1 MAYKQT
7 LSLDILHE
15 IIQYYFADTP
25 SRHTSSLA
33 DDATRLKLVC
43 KDWNRIV
50 SKILQNPTKTVPPIS
65 KLPVELHHKI
75 FSYVLAHNP
84 NDQWVADRE
93 CTELMLVCR
102 SWRDII
108 MDWSARWCN
117 VQLKNP
123 NAVAHA
129 LNRTRATERSGGLPV
144 PLDITGNLYRG
155 VAGYMR
161 MVRHIRKHMDHIR
174 RVDIKVSR
182 KALRQWVV
190 ANPVNPDFPAPIL
203 EELQL
208 KKYLP
213 VTEAEG
219 PHGA

>member
-75 FSYVLAHNP
+75 FSYVLAHDP
-84 NDQWVADRE
+84 NDQWLARPHYGLE
-93 CTELMLVCR
+93 RTLVQRPAEEPQCSGPR
-102 SWRDII
+102 PESH
-108 MDWSARWCN
+108 
-117 VQLKNP
+117 P
-123 NAVAHA
+123 G
-129 LNRTRATERSGGLPV
+129 NRA
-144 PLDITGNLYRG
+144 
-155 VAGYMR
+155 
-161 MVRHIRKHMDHIR
+161 
-174 RVDIKVSR
+174 
-182 KALRQWVV
+182 
-190 ANPVNPDFPAPIL
+190 
-203 EELQL
+203 
-208 KKYLP
+208 
-213 VTEAEG
+213 
-219 PHGA
+219 